1 MASSIRVSDSTDPG
15 RALARKAING
25 PGPAPRD
32 TTPSVG
38 FWADVW
44 RRLRK
49 NRAAMIG
56 LWITIFL
63 IMAAIIGPFLS
74 PYRYSDQDFDHLF
87 EGPNRAHWFGTDEL
101 GRDVLTRVL
110 YGARIS
116 LSIGFVASFFNVA
129 IGVTYGAIS
138 GYAGGRVDN
147 LMMRIVDVMYG
158 VPLLLWVILLMVVL
172 KPGLTNIYIA
182 LGTIY
187 WLTMARLVRG
197 QVLSLREREFVEAA
211 RALGV
216 STSRI
221 LLRHIIPNTMGPI
234 VVTMTLSVPQA
245 IFVEAFLSYIGL
257 GVQAPMASW
266 GSLASDATEVL
277 RVAPHLVFFP
287 GMAIVITMLAF
298 NFLGDGLRD
307 ALDPRLRGT
316 L

>member
-1 MASSIRVSDSTDPG
+1 MASSIRASGSTDLAEAPASKARSG
-15 RALARKAING
+15 RATIASHE
-25 PGPAPRD
+25 P
-32 TTPSVG
+32 PSIG

-49 NRAAMIG
+49 NRAAMVG
-56 LWITIFL
+56 LWITLFL
-63 IMAAIIGPFLS
+63 VAAAIVGPFLS
-74 PYRYSDQDFDHLF
+74 PYAYSDQDFDHIF
-87 EGPNRAHWFGTDEL
+87 EGPSRAHWFGTDEL
-101 GRDVLTRVL
+101 GRDLLTRVL

-116 LSIGFVASFFNVA
+116 LSIGFVASFVNVV
-129 IGVTYGAIS
+129 IGVPYGAIS
-138 GYAGGRVDN
+138 GYAGGKVDN
-147 LMMRIVDVMYG
+147 LMMRTVDIIYG

-172 KPGLTNIYIA
+172 KPGLVNIYIA
-182 LGTIY
+182 LGTVY
-187 WLTMARLVRG
+187 WLTMARIVRG

-216 STSRI
+216 STPRI
-221 LLRHIIPNTMGPI
+221 LLRHIVPNTMGPI
-234 VVTMTLSVPQA
+234 IVTMTLSVPQA

-287 GMAIVITMLAF
+287 GMAIVVTMLAF
-298 NFLGDGLRD
+298 NFLGDGMRD

>member
-1 MASSIRVSDSTDPG
+1 MTVG
-15 RALARKAING
+15 RSLVAAHETAAGL
-25 PGPAPRD
+25 
-32 TTPSVG
+32 G

-49 NRAAMIG
+49 NRAAMVG

-63 IMAAIIGPFLS
+63 IIAAIFGPFLS
-74 PYRYSDQDFDHLF
+74 PYRYSDQDFDRLF

-147 LMMRIVDVMYG
+147 LMMRIVDVIYG
-158 VPLLLWVILLMVVL
+158 VPLLLWVILLMVVF

-182 LGTIY
+182 LGTVY

-216 STSRI
+216 STPRI

>member
-1 MASSIRVSDSTDPG
+1 MNV
-15 RALARKAING
+15 
-25 PGPAPRD
+25 PGPAARD

-147 LMMRIVDVMYG
+147 LMMRIVDVIYG

-182 LGTIY
+182 LGTVY

>member
-1 MASSIRVSDSTDPG
+1 MATTIMRKG
-15 RALARKAING
+15 R
-25 PGPAPRD
+25 PAAVEQERPR
-32 TTPSVG
+32 VG
-38 FWADVW
+38 FWGDAW
-44 RRLRK
+44 RRLRR
-49 NRAAMIG
+49 NRAAMAG
-56 LWITIFL
+56 LWITVFL
-63 IMAAIIGPFLS
+63 MIAALIGPPLS
-74 PYRYSDQDFDHLF
+74 PYRYSDQDFDHIF
-87 EGPNRAHWFGTDEL
+87 EGPSRAHWFGTDEL
-101 GRDVLTRVL
+101 GRDLLTRVL

-116 LSIGFVASFFNVA
+116 LSIGFVASFVNVV

-138 GYAGGRVDN
+138 GYFGGKIDN
-147 LMMRIVDVMYG
+147 LMMRIVDVIYG

-172 KPGLTNIYIA
+172 EPGLINIYIA
-182 LGTIY
+182 LGTVY
-187 WLTMARLVRG
+187 WLTMARIVRG

-216 STSRI
+216 STTRI
-221 LLRHIIPNTMGPI
+221 LLRHIVPNTMGPI
-234 VVTMTLSVPQA
+234 IVTMTLSVPQA

-287 GMAIVITMLAF
+287 GLAIVITMLAF

-316 L
+316 M

>member
-1 MASSIRVSDSTDPG
+1 MASSIRASDSTD
-15 RALARKAING
+15 
-25 PGPAPRD
+25 APRARAAAVRRSLVAD
-32 TTPSVG
+32 RATAPAVG
-38 FWADVW
+38 FWTDVW

-49 NRAAMIG
+49 NRAAMVG
-56 LWITIFL
+56 LWITVFL
-63 IMAAIIGPFLS
+63 VIAAVAGPSLS
-74 PYRYSDQDFDHLF
+74 PYRYSDQDFDRLF
-87 EGPNRAHWFGTDEL
+87 QGPNAVHWFGTDEL

-116 LSIGFVASFFNVA
+116 LSIGFVASFFNVV

-138 GYAGGRVDN
+138 GYAGGQVDN
-147 LMMRIVDVMYG
+147 VMMRVVDVIYG

-172 KPGLTNIYIA
+172 KPGLINIYIA
-182 LGTIY
+182 LGTVY

-197 QVLSLREREFVEAA
+197 QVLSVREREFVEAA

-216 STSRI
+216 GTSRI

-234 VVTMTLSVPQA
+234 IVTMTLSVPQA

-287 GMAIVITMLAF
+287 GMAIVVTMLAF

>member
-1 MASSIRVSDSTDPG
+1 MASSIPVSDSTDPG
-15 RALARKAING
+15 RALAHRAMNG
-25 PGPAPRD
+25 PGPATRD

-49 NRAAMIG
+49 NRGAMIG

-63 IMAAIIGPFLS
+63 IMAAIIGPSLS

-116 LSIGFVASFFNVA
+116 LSIGFVASFFNVV

-147 LMMRIVDVMYG
+147 LMMRIVDVIYG

-182 LGTIY
+182 LGTVY

-216 STSRI
+216 STPRI

>member
-1 MASSIRVSDSTDPG
+1 MASLTPASGSTEGAPG
-15 RALARKAING
+15 VVRPHGR
-25 PGPAPRD
+25 PAAAEAERPR
-32 TTPSVG
+32 VG
-38 FWADVW
+38 FWADAW
-44 RRLRK
+44 RRLRR
-49 NRAAMIG
+49 NRAAMVG
-56 LWITIFL
+56 LWVTAFL
-63 IMAAIIGPFLS
+63 VVAALVGPPLS
-74 PYRYSDQDFDHLF
+74 PYRYSDQDFDHIF
-87 EGPNRAHWFGTDEL
+87 EGPSRAHWLGTDEL
-101 GRDVLTRVL
+101 GRDLLTRVL

-116 LSIGFVASFFNVA
+116 LSIGFVASFFNVV

-138 GYAGGRVDN
+138 GYVGGKIDN
-147 LMMRIVDVMYG
+147 LMMRIVDVIYG

-172 KPGLTNIYIA
+172 EPGLVNIYIA
-182 LGTIY
+182 LGTVY
-187 WLTMARLVRG
+187 WLTMARIVRG

-211 RALGV
+211 RALGAG
-216 STSRI
+216 TPRI
-221 LLRHIIPNTMGPI
+221 LLRHIVPNTMGPI
-234 VVTMTLSVPQA
+234 IVTMTLSVPQA

-287 GMAIVITMLAF
+287 GMAIVVTMLAF